1 MRNRSDSFRRFVRAA
16 SDLAAAC
23 RRRVRGWRSAPHPPS
38 NPAAKTMITVLL
50 AVAVFS
56 GMLQIRETAE
66 DVSEFLVHEMVRN
79 EAFAEALA
87 AIPTVSDLNERD
99 SDGHT
104 LLTLAFQKP
113 RRECFEFVEALLRHG
128 ADKSAP
134 DAHGLQPIHY
144 ASRNG
149 DLAAVMLLVNDYGAD
164 VNAKPARGSEAE
176 RTSPGV
182 TPLAMAYRVGLSPG
196 VVEFLKRYNAR
207 APKGLEEHYKFLAEV
222 HENMRR
228 IGEMED
234 DPAYSGDR
242 DQPFIEALKMTLPSS
257 SHDQL
262 DALGKDIAALN
273 ERVSLESERTGE
285 DYLTLYRVAM
295 RNFMASQPPERL
307 AAIEAAVKG
316 R

>member
-1 MRNRSDSFRRFVRAA
+1 MKIRTAILLTAITLFALGGCQEMSDNA
-16 SDLAAAC
+16 
-23 RRRVRGWRSAPHPPS
+23 
-38 NPAAKTMITVLL
+38 
-50 AVAVFS
+50 
-56 GMLQIRETAE
+56 AE
-66 DVSEFLVHEMVRN
+66 DVAEDAIKFPVHEMVRN
-79 EAFAEALA
+79 EAWTEAVE
-87 AIPTVSDLNERD
+87 AIPTISDLNERD
-99 SDGHT
+99 SFGQT

-113 RRECFEFVEALLRHG
+113 RTECFDFVEALLRHG

-164 VNAKPARGSEAE
+164 VNAKPASGSEAE

-182 TPLAMAYRVGLSPG
+182 TPLALAYHIGLSSG

-207 APKGLEEHYKFLAEV
+207 APKRVEERYKFFAELQAEV
-222 HENMRR
+222 QENMRR

-242 DQPFIEALKMTLPSS
+242 DQPFMEALKMTLPSS
-257 SHDQL
+257 SHDHL
-262 DALGKDIAALN
+262 DALGKDLAAMS
-273 ERVSLESERTGE
+273 ERAWLESERTGE
-285 DYLTLYRVAM
+285 DYSTLLGIAT

-307 AAIEAAVKG
+307 AAIEAALKG